1 MVNIFTISKKPQPP
15 CSMPPVSLI
24 REAHNTIADRL
35 QPDDIA
41 IDATCGNGH
50 DTLFLA
56 EQVGVTGKVYG
67 FDIQQRALDS
77 TTLKLKEQQQ
87 FSQVELIC
95 AGHEDIELYVQP
107 QHHQSITAIMFN
119 LGYLPGSDKS
129 IITQTETTLTA
140 LKAACR
146 LLKSS
151 GLITIIAYPGHQG
164 GHQELESLQNWI
176 SGLDKAVF
184 QHQTLIID
192 ENDLS
197 KPQLTTIKKM

>member
-1 MVNIFTISKKPQPP
+1 
-15 CSMPPVSLI
+15 MPPVSLVK
-24 REAHNTIADRL
+24 EAHCSIAKQL
-35 QPDDIA
+35 QTGGIA

-56 EQVGVTGKVYG
+56 QQVGATGKVYG
-67 FDIQQRALDS
+67 FDIQQRALDL
-77 TTLKLKEQQQ
+77 TALKLKEQQQ

-95 AGHEDIELYVQP
+95 AGHEKIEQYVQTQH
-107 QHHQSITAIMFN
+107 QHHIAAIMFN

-129 IITQTETTLTA
+129 IITQTETTLRA
-140 LKAACR
+140 LKTACR

-151 GLITIIAYPGHQG
+151 GLISLIAYPGHQG
-164 GHQELESLQNWI
+164 GLLELESLQNWI

-184 QHQTLIID
+184 KHQTLAID

-197 KPQLTTIKKM
+197 KPQLFTIKKT

>member
-1 MVNIFTISKKPQPP
+1 MLLPISLVK
-15 CSMPPVSLI
+15 
-24 REAHNTIADRL
+24 EAHNAIADLL
-35 QPDDIA
+35 QPGDIA

-56 EQVGVTGKVYG
+56 EQVGITGKVYG

-77 TTLKLKEQQQ
+77 TTLKLNEHQQ

-95 AGHEDIELYVQP
+95 AGHENIEQYVQT
-107 QHHQSITAIMFN
+107 QHQHNITAIMFN
-119 LGYLPGSDKS
+119 LGYLPGSNKS
-129 IITQTETTLTA
+129 IITQAETTLAA

-164 GHQELESLQNWI
+164 GPQELESLQNWV
-176 SGLDKAVF
+176 SELDKVVF
-184 QHQTLIID
+184 QYQTVIID
-192 ENDLS
+192 KDDLS
-197 KPQLTTIKKM
+197 KPQLITIKKV

>member
-1 MVNIFTISKKPQPP
+1 VGEERNYSPL
-15 CSMPPVSLI
+15 MPPVSLVK
-24 REAHNTIADRL
+24 EAHKAIADL
-35 QPDDIA
+35 VQTDDIA

-77 TTLKLKEQQQ
+77 TALKLKEQRQ
-87 FSQVELIC
+87 FSQVEVIC
-95 AGHEDIELYVQP
+95 AGHEDIEQYIQP
-107 QHHQSITAIMFN
+107 HHQHCISAIMFN

-129 IITQTETTLTA
+129 LITQTETTLPA

-164 GHQELESLQNWI
+164 GLHELEMIQNWI
-176 SGLDKAVF
+176 GRLDNAVF
-184 QHQTLIID
+184 QYKTLTLD
-192 ENDLS
+192 KNDLS
-197 KPQLTTIKKM
+197 KPQLTTLKKL